1 MAAQAEAR
9 RRWWREPL
17 LHFLILGALVF
28 TAHHLLFGRSESEYV
43 GPEDAPIEQIRKDS
57 QVVRGRLPSAEEEAA
72 LVDEWIEEEVLY
84 RRAVE
89 LGIDRNDTIVRRR
102 LAQRMRFL
110 LEDTALLEPPSDEQL
125 RAWLEAH
132 PARFAEAATTSFKHV
147 FFSRSKR
154 GPDLVADAEAALTQ
168 LRRDPET
175 IAEGDPFFR
184 GTTFAAASESDIRRA
199 FGRDLTDALTELPV
213 GRWSGPLSSAY
224 GLHLVLVTDR
234 TTRAPPALEE
244 IRARVEEDWTRA
256 ERERL
261 NEEALERLKARYA
274 APVPK

>member
-17 LHFLILGALVF
+17 LHFLILGTLVF
-28 TAHHLLFGRSESEYV
+28 TVHHWLFGRSQSEYV
-43 GPEDAPIEQIRKDS
+43 GAEDAPIEQIRKDW
-57 QVVRGRLPSAEEEAA
+57 QVARGRLPSAEEEAA
-72 LVDEWIEEEVLY
+72 LVDEWLEEEVLY

-110 LEDTALLEPPSDEQL
+110 LEDTSVVEPPSDEQL
-125 RAWLEAH
+125 RAWLATH
-132 PARFAEAATTSFKHV
+132 PERFADAATTSFEHV

-154 GPDLVADAEAALTQ
+154 GAHLLADAKAALTQ
-168 LRRDPET
+168 LRRDPE
-175 IAEGDPFFR
+175 ANVEGDPFFR
-184 GTTFAAASESDIRRA
+184 GTTFEAATESDIRRA
-199 FGRDLTDALTELPV
+199 FGRDLADALTKLPA
-213 GRWSGPLSSAY
+213 GRWSGPLGSAY

-234 TTRAPPALEE
+234 TAQAPPAFAE

-261 NEEALERLKARYA
+261 NEEALERLKARSA
-274 APVPK
+274 APEPK